1 MPKTDHDAELKAMLP
16 ARIIGAA
23 LLAGNLLLAGPA
35 HAASEALVYSFQG
48 SGDGAEPLAGLIDVS
63 GTLYGTTYGS
73 FGGQDGYG
81 TVFKITTAGAEKV
94 LYNFGG
100 ALGGGNTYAG
110 LTNVDGTLYGTSYG
124 TDPTNCANA
133 NSGCGTVFQVN
144 SKGVEKTLYT
154 FKGGN
159 DGNGPMGLLKVGD
172 EFYGTTRLGGAHNF
186 GTVFKVTPAG
196 VDTVLYSFKG
206 PASADGS
213 DPNGDLILAGGL
225 LYGTTY
231 EGGSNY
237 ANQGQGTIFKVTKTG
252 RETVLH
258 AFQGTDGGY
267 PVGGLIKVGGNFYG
281 ATQYGGVGGF
291 GGASGAGTVFSVTPA
306 GAETVLY
313 AFSGA
318 NDGSGPYAGLIAVGG
333 VLYGTTYFGGGAGNQ
348 GTVFRLTLAGAET
361 VLYSF
366 KGHDAGDGSYPAAP
380 LIHVGNALYGTN
392 AYGGVNYQGAVFKV
406 TGFKK

>member
-1 MPKTDHDAELKAMLP
+1 M
-16 ARIIGAA
+16 
-23 LLAGNLLLAGPA
+23 
-35 HAASEALVYSFQG
+35 
-48 SGDGAEPLAGLIDVS
+48 
-63 GTLYGTTYGS
+63 
-73 FGGQDGYG
+73 
-81 TVFKITTAGAEKV
+81 
-94 LYNFGG
+94 
-100 ALGGGNTYAG
+100 
-110 LTNVDGTLYGTSYG
+110 
-124 TDPTNCANA
+124 
-133 NSGCGTVFQVN
+133 
-144 SKGVEKTLYT
+144 
-154 FKGGN
+154 
-159 DGNGPMGLLKVGD
+159 
-172 EFYGTTRLGGAHNF
+172 
-186 GTVFKVTPAG
+186 
-196 VDTVLYSFKG
+196 
-206 PASADGS
+206 
-213 DPNGDLILAGGL
+213 
-225 LYGTTY
+225 
-231 EGGSNY
+231 
-237 ANQGQGTIFKVTKTG
+237 
-252 RETVLH
+252 LH